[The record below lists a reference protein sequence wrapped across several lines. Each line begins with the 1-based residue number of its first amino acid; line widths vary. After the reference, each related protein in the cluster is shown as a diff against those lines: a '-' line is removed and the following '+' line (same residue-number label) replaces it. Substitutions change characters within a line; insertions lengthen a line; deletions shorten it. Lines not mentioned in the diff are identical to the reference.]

1 LTEAAERGDLEA
13 ACSLI
18 AQGADVNLEDGEGW
32 TPLMW
37 AALKGHPAVMKAL
50 LDSGAEVD
58 LPDGGA
64 NGWTALMFALHHD
77 QHEAV
82 RLLLDS
88 GADVN
93 FKNRSGMTPLMIATG
108 DYETQGSAE
117 TVRMLM
123 ERGADP
129 HMRARWGG
137 TALTNA
143 VAWNR
148 IEIVKVLLEKAPDLK
163 LGDDL
168 AGQIALFFAR
178 MRGSEKLLALLEKTG
193 TVAKADGSVP
203 LP

>member
-1 LTEAAERGDLEA
+1 
-13 ACSLI
+13 
-18 AQGADVNLEDGEGW
+18 
-32 TPLMW
+32 M
-37 AALKGHPAVMKAL
+37 MKAL

-117 TVRMLM
+117 TVRMLT
-123 ERGADP
+123 EGGARRPGRGRKRTVRSLSPDRSQPELYRISIRRRRQAAIQSSSP
-129 HMRARWGG
+129 VTTRRPG
-137 TALTNA
+137 TARA
-143 VAWNR
+143 
-148 IEIVKVLLEKAPDLK
+148 
-163 LGDDL
+163 
-168 AGQIALFFAR
+168 AGVGCAR
-178 MRGSEKLLALLEKTG
+178 RAKGPSDTG
-193 TVAKADGSVP
+193 TGQSETR
-203 LP
+203 

>member
-1 LTEAAERGDLEA
+1 
-13 ACSLI
+13 
-18 AQGADVNLEDGEGW
+18 
-32 TPLMW
+32 MW

-123 ERGADP
+123 ERGARRP
-129 HMRARWGG
+129 GRWRKR
-137 TALTNA
+137 TVRSLS
-143 VAWNR
+143 
-148 IEIVKVLLEKAPDLK
+148 PDRSQPEL
-163 LGDDL
+163 
-168 AGQIALFFAR
+168 
-178 MRGSEKLLALLEKTG
+178 
-193 TVAKADGSVP
+193 
-203 LP
+203 